1 MIIYKINIVFR
12 LKNDNCNLLKYINN
26 IYQIFFISEMVRRTY
41 DDAFYKATST
51 ARLSLA
57 AIDMRYANKLH
68 TLYDYVKYMEK
79 RVEIARRY
87 LARLKRIAKRED
99 LEDWQQQD
107 IKRYIQ
113 IVSTASVNPRRRLTA
128 ARKQLRHETRNRFMA
143 EFRRIPKEQWQAI
156 LQRADNQKVDGNA
169 NFH

>member
-1 MIIYKINIVFR
+1 
-12 LKNDNCNLLKYINN
+12 
-26 IYQIFFISEMVRRTY
+26 MVRRTY
-41 DDAFYKATST
+41 DDALYKATST
-51 ARLSLA
+51 ARLSLT
-57 AIDMRYANKLH
+57 AIDMRYASKLH

-128 ARKQLRHETRNRFMA
+128 ARRQLRHETRDRFMA
-143 EFRRIPKEQWQAI
+143 EFRRISTEQWQAI
-156 LQRADNQKVDGNA
+156 LQRADNQKADDKA

>member
-1 MIIYKINIVFR
+1 
-12 LKNDNCNLLKYINN
+12 
-26 IYQIFFISEMVRRTY
+26 MVRRTY
-41 DDAFYKATST
+41 DDALYKATST
-51 ARLSLA
+51 ARLSLT
-57 AIDMRYANKLH
+57 AIDMRYASKLH

-87 LARLKRIAKRED
+87 LARLKRIAGRKD

-113 IVSTASVNPRRRLTA
+113 IVSTASVNPRRRLNA
-128 ARKQLRHETRNRFMA
+128 ARRQLRHETRDRFMA
-143 EFRRIPKEQWQAI
+143 EFRRISTEQWQEI
-156 LQRADNQKVDGNA
+156 LQRADNQKADDKA

>member
-1 MIIYKINIVFR
+1 
-12 LKNDNCNLLKYINN
+12 
-26 IYQIFFISEMVRRTY
+26 MVRRTY
-41 DDAFYKATST
+41 DDALYKATST
-51 ARLSLA
+51 ARLSLT
-57 AIDMRYANKLH
+57 AIDMRYASKLH

-87 LARLKRIAKRED
+87 LARLKRIARRED

-113 IVSTASVNPRRRLTA
+113 IVSTASVNPRCRLTA
-128 ARKQLRHETRNRFMA
+128 ARRQLRHETRDRFMA
-143 EFRRIPKEQWQAI
+143 EFRRISTEQWQAI
-156 LQRADNQKVDGNA
+156 LQRADNQKADDKA

>member
-1 MIIYKINIVFR
+1 
-12 LKNDNCNLLKYINN
+12 
-26 IYQIFFISEMVRRTY
+26 MVRRTY
-41 DDAFYKATST
+41 DDALYKATST
-51 ARLSLA
+51 ARLSLT
-57 AIDMRYANKLH
+57 AIDMRYASKLH

-87 LARLKRIAKRED
+87 LARLKRIAGRKD

-113 IVSTASVNPRRRLTA
+113 IVSTASVNPRRRLNA
-128 ARKQLRHETRNRFMA
+128 ARRQLRHETRDRIMA
-143 EFRRIPKEQWQAI
+143 EFRRISTEQWQAI
-156 LQRADNQKVDGNA
+156 LQRADNQKADDKA

>member
-1 MIIYKINIVFR
+1 
-12 LKNDNCNLLKYINN
+12 
-26 IYQIFFISEMVRRTY
+26 MVRRTY

-113 IVSTASVNPRRRLTA
+113 IVSTASVNHRRRLTA
-128 ARKQLRHETRNRFMA
+128 ARRQLCHETRDRFMA
-143 EFRRIPKEQWQAI
+143 EFRQAFG
-156 LQRADNQKVDGNA
+156 ADNQKADDKA